1 MLSLI
6 LQTLQQLRKVYGDDS
21 DKIIQG
27 NVSNIIFLKSTDDA
41 MIDTLQKMSGTT
53 HRVFTNSK
61 TVTKDLERIVLQ
73 NEGKI
78 SYTMS
83 SQEVPVISY
92 NDMAFINERNS
103 IVFRAGDAPIW
114 NRNETILPMS
124 WRLMR
129 DDIKHPGHTYS
140 FQTIPT
146 LSSAKDFDVRKNQ
159 PDFQKMFDKR
169 LRQALAAD
177 DAKEAYANI
186 YGYTDYQIGLLDPDL
201 YSNDIMEFIDVSLRA
216 QDAPVD
222 DDYDES
228 EFADGFDD
236 AEDSYYNKSEENK
249 EVTSEYN
256 RRQEDSRS
264 LNEPR
269 YAGRVLSRADL
280 IGTMGHPVHSIDK
293 ELIEAYVEVKGDM
306 WNDRD
311 MFSVVDGNLC
321 SRDGRK
327 VYIRALDES
336 LMLKTMNREAK
347 KEDSPIFSDGSI
359 RKDELSSLGSY
370 EVTDDFLF
378 FLAAQDRWSFARGRF
393 DNVMRRILADGE
405 R

>member
-1 MLSLI
+1 M
-6 LQTLQQLRKVYGDDS
+6 YGDDS

-169 LRQALAAD
+169 LRQAFAAD
-177 DAKEAYANI
+177 DAKESYANI

-347 KEDSPIFSDGSI
+347 KEDSPIFSNGSI

>member
-1 MLSLI
+1 M
-6 LQTLQQLRKVYGDDS
+6 YGDDS

-61 TVTKDLERIVLQ
+61 TVTKDLERLVLQ

-169 LRQALAAD
+169 IRQANAAE
-177 DAKEAYANI
+177 DAKEAFASI
-186 YGYTDYQIGLLDPDL
+186 YGYNDYQIGLLDPDL
-201 YSNDIMEFIDVSLRA
+201 YSNEIMEFIDVSLRA
-216 QDAPVD
+216 KDAPD
-222 DDYDES
+222 TEEYDGD
-228 EFADGFDD
+228 EFPDGFDD
-236 AEDSYYNKSEENK
+236 DDSYYSKAEDNK
-249 EVTSEYN
+249 EVVAEYN
-256 RRQEDSRS
+256 RRQENMRVSKE
-264 LNEPR
+264 LR
-269 YAGRVLSRADL
+269 YAGKVLSRADL
-280 IGTMGHPVHSIDK
+280 VGELGHAIHSIDK
-293 ELIEAYVEVKGDM
+293 EFIEAYVEVKGDM
-306 WNDRD
+306 WNDREH
-311 MFSVVDGNLC
+311 FSVVDGNLC

-347 KEDSPIFSDGSI
+347 KEDSNIFSDGSI
-359 RKDELSSLGSY
+359 KKDELNSLGSY

-378 FLAAQDRWSFARGRF
+378 FLAAQDRWSFALGRF

>member
-1 MLSLI
+1 
-6 LQTLQQLRKVYGDDS
+6 
-21 DKIIQG
+21 
-27 NVSNIIFLKSTDDA
+27 

-228 EFADGFDD
+228 EFADGLDD

-311 MFSVVDGNLC
+311 NFSVVDGNLM